1 MEKFF
6 MINENFN
13 QIINNTLKRE
23 FNFCIVENLVPISTG
38 WTNIVYKVE
47 TNHGNYF
54 FRFPRDEFW
63 ERTIVKDCQ
72 FANFIKS
79 KTSFKTSDIHLGYDN
94 SRPFSYHKE
103 IPGKPLSDVMN
114 SLSQNEIDKIS
125 FQICKFMNELHHI
138 QFDKSQIFSIDNIG
152 LNLNDFISEL
162 LDEHVSED
170 DKSFW
175 KLYNFDGS
183 NNCLVH
189 GDFNSS
195 NILLDDNN
203 NVVAVIDFGFGG
215 FGNKYMDISRIIG
228 RCPNNF
234 KNSIISSYEKIDN
247 HFLDINLLD
256 NDIEI
261 WNNIDSGYIN
271 YMKKIGIY
279 E

>member
-13 QIINNTLKRE
+13 QIINTTLKRE

-72 FANFIKS
+72 FANFIKG

-94 SRPFSYHKE
+94 GRPFSYHKE
-103 IPGKPLSDVMN
+103 IPGNKN
-114 SLSQNEIDKIS
+114 
-125 FQICKFMNELHHI
+125 
-138 QFDKSQIFSIDNIG
+138 QIFSIDNIG

-175 KLYNFDGS
+175 KIYNFDGS

-256 NDIEI
+256 NDIAI

>member
-6 MINENFN
+6 MINEKFD
-13 QIINNTLKRE
+13 QIINNTLKNE
-23 FNFCIVENLVPISTG
+23 FDFFIIENLVPISTG
-38 WTNIVYKVE
+38 WTNIVYKTE
-47 TNHGNYF
+47 TNHGNYY

-63 ERTIVKDCQ
+63 ERTIVKDSQ
-72 FANFIKS
+72 FANFIKN
-79 KTSFKTSDIHLGYDN
+79 KTSFRTADIKLGYDN
-94 SRPFSYHKE
+94 ERPFSYHKE
-103 IPGKPLSDVMN
+103 IPGKPLADVMDN
-114 SLSQNEIDKIS
+114 LSQLEIDKVS
-125 FQICKFMNELHHI
+125 NQICEFMNELHHI
-138 QFDKSQIFSIDNIG
+138 KFDKNKIFSVDNIG
-152 LNLNDFISEL
+152 LNLNDFITEL
-162 LDEHVSED
+162 LDKHVSEN
-170 DKSFW
+170 DKDFW
-175 KLYNFDGS
+175 KYYNFDGE

-203 NVVAVIDFGFGG
+203 NVTAIIDFGFSG

-234 KNSIISSYEKIDN
+234 KNSIISSYENIDN
-247 HFLDINLLD
+247 HFLDMNLLD
-256 NDIEI
+256 NDITI